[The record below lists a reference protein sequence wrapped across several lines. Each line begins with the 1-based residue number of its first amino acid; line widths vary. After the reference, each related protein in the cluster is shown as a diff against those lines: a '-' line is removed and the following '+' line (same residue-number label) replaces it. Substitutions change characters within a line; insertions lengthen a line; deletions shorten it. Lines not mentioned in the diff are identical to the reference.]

1 MHWDLLTDSN
11 NSRSVFYSNKS
22 RHGFSLPKPLVS
34 TPEFKMLAI
43 VQFFQLV
50 LRHQCK
56 EDIFQTGRLLR
67 SKLKQTFTRV

>member
-1 MHWDLLTDSN
+1 MNTRLLQFLFFFFFTKLLQIMHWDLLTDSN

-43 VQFFQLV
+43 VQNFF
-50 LRHQCK
+50 
-56 EDIFQTGRLLR
+56 
-67 SKLKQTFTRV
+67 SS